1 MNDRNNKS
9 SAIFTPSGCL
19 TGDALMLLVSGSLSG
34 NDFSMAQQ
42 HIADCPLCADAA
54 DGLRMWLKENTN
66 GQQMAADPVNKS
78 QSESAELSD
87 TQPLLKAQKGARNGS
102 AAYKFHM
109 RTQSINERLKQRI
122 HFYKQ
127 VEAVKHKRRIIRP
140 YAWMGAAATVVL
152 FLSIFYVFRLQK
164 LSDLSNLAKQNE
176 AIESMELLVPDS
188 GKQLPETKIDLAQNQ
203 NVPPESGK
211 EQISSIENVDAEA
224 YDVTGILSVVEDS
237 DIQNATVSE
246 ESPAAAPVAAKSELA
261 QKQAVQNEDSMLSLN
276 QGEPANVEGVVVT
289 ALGIRREKKSLGYA
303 EKDTKNGEIA
313 TSGEMKGIKSRT
325 MEDIETEDA
334 EIFMVVE
341 QMPEFPGGQ
350 EKLHAFLAENIKYPE
365 SAKESGIQGTVYVT
379 FVVRKDGRISDA
391 KILRGI
397 GADCDE
403 EALRVVNKMPRWK
416 PAKQRGKNVD
426 VQFNLPIGFKLE

>member
-54 DGLRMWLKENTN
+54 DGLRMWLNENN
-66 GQQMAADPVNKS
+66 DGQQLSNAPADKS
-78 QSESAELSD
+78 HSGPEEIAVDQ
-87 TQPLLKAQKGARNGS
+87 TLLKAQKGARKGS

-188 GKQLPETKIDLAQNQ
+188 GKQLPETKIDLAQNE
-203 NVPPESGK
+203 NVPPDSRK
-211 EQISSIENVDAEA
+211 KHISSIENVDAEA
-224 YDVTGILSVVEDS
+224 YDVTGILSIVEDS

-289 ALGIRREKKSLGYA
+289 ALGITRDKKSLGYSDK
-303 EKDTKNGEIA
+303 ELKNSEVA
-313 TSGEMKGIKSRT
+313 ASYEMKGIKSRT
-325 MEDIETEDA
+325 MEDLETEDA
-334 EIFMVVE
+334 EIFMIVE

-350 EKLHAFLAENIKYPE
+350 EKLHAFLASTIKYPE
-365 SAKESGIQGTVYVT
+365 SAKESGIQGTVYVS
-379 FVVRKDGRISDA
+379 FIVRKDGRISDA

>member
-1 MNDRNNKS
+1 MNDRNKKS

-42 HIADCPLCADAA
+42 HISDCPLCADAA
-54 DGLRMWLKENTN
+54 DGLRMWLNENN
-66 GQQMAADPVNKS
+66 DGQPLPSASADKS
-78 QSESAELSD
+78 PSGPEEITVDQ
-87 TQPLLKAQKGARNGS
+87 TLLKAQKGARNGS

-176 AIESMELLVPDS
+176 AVDALELFVPDS

-203 NVPPESGK
+203 NAPPESRK
-211 EQISSIENVDAEA
+211 KQISTIESVDAEA
-224 YDVTGILSVVEDS
+224 NEITGILSVVEDS
-237 DIQNATVSE
+237 DIQNVTVSE

-261 QKQAVQNEDSMLSLN
+261 QKQTVQNEDSMFSIYKE
-276 QGEPANVEGVVVT
+276 EPTHVEGVVVT
-289 ALGIRREKKSLGYA
+289 ALGITRDKKSLGYSDK
-303 EKDTKNGEIA
+303 ELKNSEVA
-313 TSGEMKGIKSRT
+313 TSYEMKGIKSRT
-325 MEDIETEDA
+325 MEDIETEEA

-350 EKLHAFLAENIKYPE
+350 EKLHAFLTENIKYPE

-379 FVVRKDGRISDA
+379 FIVRKDGRISNA

-403 EALRVVNKMPRWK
+403 EALRVVNKMPSWK